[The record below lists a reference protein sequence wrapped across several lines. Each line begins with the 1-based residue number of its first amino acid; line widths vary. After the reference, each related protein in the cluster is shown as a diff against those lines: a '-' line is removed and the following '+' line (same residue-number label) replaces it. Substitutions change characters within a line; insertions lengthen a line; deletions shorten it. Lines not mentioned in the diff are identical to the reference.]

1 MRINMLLALG
11 ALMMFATFLGA
22 SNRVM
27 IGNSQLSSQNEYYIA
42 ALSYGQSVIEEAKTK
57 DFQGTVKAGGVL
69 APSPIIGIESDEERI
84 GYVDVLTG
92 NGYASGQ
99 KFDDVDD
106 YNGYVRKVNSPRA
119 EGYMLLTTVNWV
131 DESDPGLVSATPTKC
146 KRMVVNV
153 TSPYFPKGER
163 NGMPWPDTLKLSF
176 VFSR

>member
-27 IGNSQLSSQNEYYIA
+27 IGNSQVSSQNEFYIA

-57 DFQGTVKAGGVL
+57 LYQGQIVVGPITT
-69 APSPIIGIESDEERI
+69 PSLLLGPETAAEVISTFDH
-84 GYVDVLTG
+84 LTG
-92 NGYASGQ
+92 NGYQSEA

-106 YNGYVRKVNSPRA
+106 YNGYLRKIDSPRA
-119 EGYMLLTTVNWV
+119 EGYKLLTMVNWV
-131 DESDPGLVSATPTKC
+131 SETDPNVISASPTRY

-153 TSPYFPKGER
+153 TSPFFPKIEKAGVER
-163 NGMPWPDTLKLSF
+163 PDTLKLTY
-176 VFSR
+176 VFTR